1 MDIKDLKLQKV
12 TDRIYYLPNLEAF
25 DWPTLGLV
33 IGDKHT
39 LMLDSGRSR
48 RHTAVFLDRLR
59 QNTGRSC
66 DDYLYRHWTGWDR
79 GRLYP
84 GNDDDHLGR
93 CPLRGRADD
102 RF

>member
-39 LMLDSGRSR
+39 LMLIQAGAGA
-48 RHTAVFLDRLR
+48 TPPCFL
-59 QNTGRSC
+59 TGCAKTTCLCRIC
-66 DDYLYRHWTGWDR
+66 A
-79 GRLYP
+79 P
-84 GNDDDHLGR
+84 
-93 CPLRGRADD
+93 
-102 RF
+102 